1 MNLNQ
6 VTIPSV
12 DLVKSVVFYKLLGL
26 ELIVDSI
33 PRYARFL
40 LPDGDSTFSVHRVEE
55 LPKGSGSV
63 VYFECED
70 LDEQARALMSKG
82 IQFKQLPKD
91 QDWLC
96 REARL
101 KDQDGNPLIFYKGG

>member
-1 MNLNQ
+1 M
-6 VTIPSV
+6 PSS
-12 DLVKSVVFYKLLGL
+12 DLEKPVAFYTLLGS
-26 ELIVDSI
+26 ECIVDFI

-40 LPDGDSTFSVHRVEE
+40 LPDGDSTFSIHRVEE

-82 IQFKQLPKD
+82 IQFKHLPKH
-91 QDWLC
+91 QNWLC